1 MDQTSLGIARNAR
14 RKGLRKSDEHTLAS
28 ARPSTWFHIHI
39 QRDEALGEEMTTNEF
54 GPNTPKVRLFIERLK
69 VLSVEEVKGI
79 AAWRASRDPRAW
91 NPARNPAR
99 RAAWD
104 TAWVAARDAALE
116 AAWDT
121 ARGAARVA
129 AWDAA
134 RLAAWDAAWDAAR
147 DAAWDA
153 ALDAAWVAARDAAWD
168 ETLNPA
174 RRAAW
179 DAALDAAAIVVM
191 DLITEEQFTT
201 LAEPFAE
208 ILVELGIVWTAP
220 ALSEEG
226 K

>member
-14 RKGLRKSDEHTLAS
+14 RKGLRKSYEHTLAS

-39 QRDEALGEEMTTNEF
+39 QRDEALGEEMSTNKY
-54 GPNTPKVRLFIERLK
+54 GPNTQQVELFIEQLK

-79 AAWRASRDPRAW
+79 
-91 NPARNPAR
+91 
-99 RAAWD
+99 
-104 TAWVAARDAALE
+104 TAWVAARDAAWD
-116 AAWDT
+116 AAWDP
-121 ARGAARVA
+121 AWDAAWDPAWGAARVA
-129 AWDAA
+129 ARVAA
-134 RLAAWDAAWDAAR
+134 RDTAWVAAR

-153 ALDAAWVAARDAAWD
+153 ALDAAWVAARD
-168 ETLNPA
+168 ETLDP
-174 RRAAW
+174 AW
-179 DAALDAAAIVVM
+179 DAALDTAWDAARVAAAIVVM

-201 LAEPFAE
+201 LTEPFAE